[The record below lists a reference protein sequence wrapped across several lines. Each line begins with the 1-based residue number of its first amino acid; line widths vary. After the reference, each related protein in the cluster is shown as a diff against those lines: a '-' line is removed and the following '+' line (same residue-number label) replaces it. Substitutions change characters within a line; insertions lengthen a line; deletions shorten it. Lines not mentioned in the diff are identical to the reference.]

1 MNELKNNSITVKA
14 NIMTA
19 TEKTVNKA
27 QVMELKVRIPAD
39 ELAGKRDLLAGAL
52 KGTAQLVLTPGQTE
66 LDLDKPSKEADGQ
79 TEMIDKDGKVK
90 NPVTKP
96 AAKKPEKPKVSGET
110 KAAKAEKANE
120 KAEKSMAKSEKPKIS
135 GETKAAK
142 AATKK
147 ESPVMS
153 GAKKGT
159 GVVDIASAAQKKAE
173 AAK

>member
-19 TEKTVNKA
+19 TEKTVSKA

-52 KGTAQLVLTPGQTE
+52 KGTAQLVLTPEQTE
-66 LDLDKPSKEADGQ
+66 LDLDKPHVKEADGQ

-90 NPVTKP
+90 NPV
-96 AAKKPEKPKVSGET
+96 AKMEKPNTST
-110 KAAKAEKANE
+110 K
-120 KAEKSMAKSEKPKIS
+120 KSMAKSEKPKIT

-147 ESPVMS
+147 EAPVMA
-153 GAKKGT
+153 GTKKSA

>member
-96 AAKKPEKPKVSGET
+96 AAKKSAKPKVT
-110 KAAKAEKANE
+110 
-120 KAEKSMAKSEKPKIS
+120 

-142 AATKK
+142 AAANPAPKK
-147 ESPVMS
+147 MAASKNA
-153 GAKKGT
+153 GI
-159 GVVDIASAAQKKAE
+159 VDISTAKQE
-173 AAK
+173 AK

>member
-96 AAKKPEKPKVSGET
+96 AAKKSAKPKVT
-110 KAAKAEKANE
+110 
-120 KAEKSMAKSEKPKIS
+120 

-142 AATKK
+142 AAAKPAPKK
-147 ESPVMS
+147 MAASKNA
-153 GAKKGT
+153 GI
-159 GVVDIASAAQKKAE
+159 VDISTAKQE
-173 AAK
+173 AK